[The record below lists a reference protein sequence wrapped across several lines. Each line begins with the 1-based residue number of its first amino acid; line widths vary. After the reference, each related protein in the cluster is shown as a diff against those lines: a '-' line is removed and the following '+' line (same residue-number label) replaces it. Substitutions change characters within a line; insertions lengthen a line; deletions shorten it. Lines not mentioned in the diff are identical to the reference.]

1 MQTQES
7 GQLTNDITTSPTSA
21 GQTWREFALPWWQA
35 TKAVLPV
42 YLITRLVFLL
52 LTYFSGILFFV
63 PNYSTEQLS
72 AQGLLYNWY
81 RWDTIR
87 FITVAQAGYVSPDFA
102 AFFPLYP
109 ALERVMNK
117 LTHIDILIC
126 GLLISNLAML
136 GTLIVLHRL
145 TEREFDRETAGR
157 TILYLSIFPTAL
169 FLFAAYNES
178 LFLFFMLLCFYS
190 LRRGS
195 WWFAGL
201 FGFLATLTRS
211 IGLFMM
217 PIFVCEYV
225 VQHYPQLRQ
234 YWQGRKYKQMLDF
247 IPNLLPILLIPIALA
262 IFAFGL
268 YRRFGDPLAFDHAQ
282 MNWRE
287 PLSFPWTAPGIA
299 LKELFANSL
308 LTFDSAHLIIDLT
321 ALFFFLALLVLC
333 FVGPERLEKRHWT
346 FALFGIMALFYSI
359 IFPGIPG
366 AIPGAP
372 YDPIPSMQRF
382 VLEIFIGFI
391 IMARFGRRPWFHQSY
406 LLISLPML
414 GFFVIQFLTG
424 HWTI

>member
-1 MQTQES
+1 MQTHES
-7 GQLTNDITTSPTSA
+7 GQLTNDMTTSSPSVKQA
-21 GQTWREFALPWWQA
+21 WRDFCLPWWQT
-35 TKAVLPV
+35 TKAILPV
-42 YLITRLVFLL
+42 YLITRLIFLL

-72 AQGLLYNWY
+72 TQSLLYNWY

-87 FITVAQAGYVSPDFA
+87 FITVAQAGYVSSNFA

-109 ALERVMNK
+109 ALERIMNK
-117 LTHIDILIC
+117 VTHIDILVC

-145 TEREFDRETAGR
+145 TEKDFDREIAGR
-157 TILYLSIFPTAL
+157 TVLYLSIFPMAL

-190 LRRGS
+190 LRRSS

-211 IGLFMM
+211 IGLFMI
-217 PIFVCEYV
+217 PIFVCEYAI
-225 VQHYPQLRQ
+225 QFYPQLRQ
-234 YWQGRKYKQMLDF
+234 HWQDKEYKHLLRF
-247 IPNLLPILLIPIALA
+247 VPNLLPVLFIPIALA
-262 IFAFGL
+262 IYAVGL
-268 YRRFGDPLAFDHAQ
+268 DRRFGDPLAFIHAQ
-282 MNWRE
+282 TSWRE
-287 PLSFPWTAPGIA
+287 PLSFPWTAPLIS
-299 LKELFANSL
+299 LKELFTNSL
-308 LTFDSAHLIIDLT
+308 FTFTSAHLIIDLT

-333 FVGPERLEKRHWT
+333 FVGPERLEKRQWT
-346 FALFGIMALFYSI
+346 FALFGLMALLYSI

-366 AIPGAP
+366 AIASAP

-391 IMARFGRRPWFHQSY
+391 IMARFGRRQWFHQAY
-406 LLISLPML
+406 LLISLAML
-414 GFFVIQFLTG
+414 SFFVIQFLTG

>member
-7 GQLTNDITTSPTSA
+7 GPLTNDITMPSTSA
-21 GQTWREFALPWWQA
+21 RQAWREFSLPWWQS
-35 TKAVLPV
+35 TKAILPA
-42 YLITRLVFLL
+42 YLITRFIFLL

-72 AQGLLYNWY
+72 MQSLLYNWY
-81 RWDTIR
+81 HWDTIR

-109 ALERVMNK
+109 ALERLMNK
-117 LTHIDILIC
+117 VTHIDILVC
-126 GLLISNLAML
+126 GLIISNLAML

-145 TEREFDRETAGR
+145 TEKEFDRETAGR

-178 LFLFFMLLCFYS
+178 LFLLFMLLCFYS

-211 IGLFMM
+211 IGLFMI

-225 VQHYPQLRQ
+225 IQFYPQLRQ
-234 YWQGRKYKQMLDF
+234 HWQAKEYKSLLHF
-247 IPNLLPILLIPIALA
+247 VPNLLPVLFIPVALA
-262 IFAFGL
+262 IYAVGL
-268 YRRFGDPLAFDHAQ
+268 YRRFGDPLAFMHAQ
-282 MNWRE
+282 TGWRE
-287 PLSFPWTAPGIA
+287 PLSFPWTAPLIS
-299 LKELFANSL
+299 LRILFTNSL
-308 LTFDSAHLIIDLT
+308 FTFTSAHLIIDLT

-346 FALFGIMALFYSI
+346 FALFGVMALLYSI

-372 YDPIPSMQRF
+372 YDPIPSMERF

-391 IMARFGRRPWFHQSY
+391 ILARFGRRPWFHQAY
-406 LLISLPML
+406 LLISLPIL